1 MNDTSAAPSPPTG
14 RSRAALLL
22 RGLAVAT
29 VLAVV
34 LLLGSA
40 RGVSVMLHA
49 LLPTLEFSALEGD
62 LLSGVALRDVRFNGA
77 RFKLSAAMLSLDWQV
92 SLHGGLTVHE
102 ARARALVIEL
112 SDAPAHEPAALP
124 RLPVP
129 LSVESLQVDGLTL
142 VEAQRRHEF
151 SRLAGA
157 LKLAGDAW
165 ALREFELAG
174 AAFAVSGH
182 ARYQDEQ
189 LAAAVA
195 GHMGSN
201 ERQARLELNVG
212 GRLEAL
218 AIEVHTQA
226 PLLATVRGQL
236 NARAT
241 PPRFKGELIT
251 DIAPVGPVSGKI
263 DGDFARLG
271 VELDAPVNH
280 AAAALRDAQLRFD
293 LQRRDSGLLAK
304 LHWRVGQGPVLQGDG
319 DLELDSRGLRVALDS
334 AAPAASLRARVL
346 FEAAGAALGARLHW
360 QDVRLPLASSTVNTR
375 GALKL
380 RGQLSQLLVS
390 GAAHADDAG
399 LGALSVALHGV
410 LRPREFELGQLEAR
424 LLNGRAHA
432 RGSVDWQAQPC
443 TRLLFDFRGLDFAHF
458 DAALASRLDGLGRAH
473 ACHAA
478 QGWQGGVAIEQLA
491 GRWRGQALNARGEFE
506 YSDGVSALRKLRMQ
520 LGANRLDADVELGA
534 RLSGRFAVQA
544 PQLAVLLPSW
554 AGHLTADGALGGS
567 REAPAVRA
575 HVEGKAL
582 ALAAWRAQALAAD
595 VDVDVDAARLAAS
608 SVKLSVDGLAH
619 GQRALGALQLDGRG
633 TLAAHTVAASLRG
646 AELHGALHG
655 HGGWAAS
662 RWAGEVEALTLGHPQ
677 LGEWRLASATPL
689 AWQAT
694 AMSLGPA
701 CMTQRDARLCVK
713 LPQWNGQ
720 ALTAELQLD
729 GVPVSLAQAWL
740 PDTLAP
746 HGRLAAT
753 ASVARADGVWRG
765 AGEAHIEQGGVRYRA
780 AGQGKQD
787 LALRDARASFSI
799 VDEHLR
805 ASAALQLDQWLH
817 VEGSLDAGLAAQ
829 APVRGAWQ
837 VEMPDIR
844 WLEEFWPELAG
855 SSGSAQWQGRV
866 SGVREAPMMTST
878 LRMSSGTVLLP
889 RFGTEFKNLVIDAS
903 GRLGA
908 PLALRGSAQ
917 LGAGALDLEGAFN
930 AQAAGGARAEL
941 RLRGENLA
949 LVRLPDIEADAAPQ
963 LALTLAPG
971 AVDLHGQVTWSRVQI
986 QMPALPERAVVTSD
1000 DVVLVNG
1007 TQELP
1012 AAVRPARWFVDTLA
1026 ADLDLTLG
1034 DEVALTAAGLDAR
1047 LNGAVHWRKPRGQE
1061 RGSGR
1066 GGFNIVDGHYKAY
1079 GQDLKIQRGALIFD
1093 GAIDNPGLDVRAIR
1107 ADLTEV
1113 VAGVRVTGNL
1123 RVPKFAL
1130 FAEPSLPDAEVLAY
1144 LVTGHA
1150 LANASSGEAG
1160 VIARAA
1166 LSLGADRAALVTS
1179 QLSNVFALDEF
1190 GINPGKTAR
1199 TSSIV
1204 AGKRLTPKL
1213 TVRSEF
1219 NPFERV
1225 WTFFLNYKLSPR
1237 WSVEAQTGAG
1247 QGADV
1252 IYSVERDTLSGAE
1265 PLTQSPA
1272 PRPSSP

>member
-1 MNDTSAAPSPPTG
+1 MNDASAAPPPPTG
-14 RSRAALLL
+14 RSHAALLL
-22 RGLAVAT
+22 RGLLVAA
-29 VLAVV
+29 VLAVA
-34 LLLGSA
+34 LLLVTA

-49 LLPTLEFSALEGD
+49 MLPALEFSALDGD
-62 LLSGVALRDVRFNGA
+62 LLSGVALRDVRFKGA
-77 RFKLSAAMLSLDWQV
+77 RFTLRAATLSLAWQA
-92 SLHGGLTVHE
+92 SLHAGLTVRE

-112 SDAPAHEPAALP
+112 HDGPGREPGALP

-129 LSVESLQVDGLTL
+129 LSVESVQVDGLTF
-142 VEAQRRHEF
+142 VEARRHHEF

-157 LKLAGDAW
+157 FKVAGESW

-174 AAFAVSGH
+174 ADFTVRGH

-195 GHMGSN
+195 GHMGSK
-201 ERQARLELNVG
+201 ERQARLEVNVG

-218 AIEVHTQA
+218 AVELQTQA

-241 PPRFKGELIT
+241 PPRFKGELVT
-251 DIAPVGPVSGKI
+251 DIAPVGPVSGKV
-263 DGDFARLG
+263 DGDFAHAL
-271 VELDAPVNH
+271 VELNAPLNH
-280 AAAALRDAQLRFD
+280 AAAALRDVQVRFD
-293 LQRRDSGLLAK
+293 LQRGDDGLSAK
-304 LHWRVGQGPVLQGDG
+304 LQWRLGQASVVHGDG
-319 DLELDSRGLRVALDS
+319 DLALDGRGLRVALDS
-334 AAPAASLRARVL
+334 AAPVASLRARLL
-346 FEAAGAALGARLHW
+346 FEAAGTALGARLSW
-360 QDVRLPLASSTVNTR
+360 QDLPLPLASSTLHTR
-375 GALKL
+375 GALKV
-380 RGQLSQLLVS
+380 RGELARLFVS

-399 LGALSVALHGV
+399 FGALSVALHGV
-410 LRPREFELGQLEAR
+410 LRPWQFELGQLQAR

-432 RGSVDWQAQPC
+432 RGSVEWPTQMC
-443 TRLLFDFRGLDFAHF
+443 TRLVFDFRALDFAHF
-458 DAALASRLDGLGRAH
+458 DAALASRLEGLGRAH

-478 QGWQGGVAIEQLA
+478 QGWQGGVAIEHLA
-491 GRWRGQALNARGEFE
+491 GRWRGQALSARGEFE
-506 YSDGVSALRKLRMQ
+506 YGDGVSALRKLRMQ
-520 LGANRLDADVELGA
+520 LGSNTLDADVELGA

-544 PQLAVLLPSW
+544 PELAALLPAW
-554 AGHLTADGALGGS
+554 AGRLTADGELGGG
-567 REAPAVRA
+567 RDAPAVRA
-575 HVEGKAL
+575 HVDGAGL
-582 ALAAWRAQALAAD
+582 ALAAWRAQTLA
-595 VDVDVDAARLAAS
+595 VDIDVDAARPAAS
-608 SVKLSVDGLAH
+608 SVKLAVDGLTH
-619 GQRALGALQLDGRG
+619 GQRTLGVLHLDGRG
-633 TLAAHTVAASLRG
+633 TLGAHTVAASLRG
-646 AELHGALHG
+646 GELRGALNA

-662 RWAGEVEALTLGHPQ
+662 RWAGQVEALTLEHPR
-677 LGEWRLASATPL
+677 LGEWRLVSATPL

-694 AMSLGPA
+694 GVSLGSA
-701 CMTQRDARLCVK
+701 CMSQREARLCVK
-713 LPQWNGQ
+713 LPQWSAQ
-720 ALTAELQLD
+720 AASAELELG

-753 ASVARADGVWRG
+753 ASLARADGVWRG
-765 AGEAHIEQGGVRYRA
+765 AGQAHIEQGGMRYRA
-780 AGQGKQD
+780 AGHDAQD
-787 LALRDARASFSI
+787 LALRFAHASFSI

-805 ASAALQLDQWLH
+805 ATAALQLEQWLH
-817 VEGSLDAGLAAQ
+817 LEGSLEAGLAAQ

-855 SSGSAQWQGRV
+855 SSGSAQWQGSV
-866 SGVREAPMMTST
+866 SGVRAAPMLMST
-878 LRMSSGTVLLP
+878 LRLSSGAVLLP
-889 RFGTEFKNLVIDAS
+889 RFGTEFKNLNIDAS
-903 GRLGA
+903 GVFSA
-908 PLALRGSAQ
+908 PLAVRGSAQ
-917 LGAGALDLEGAFN
+917 LGVGALDLAGEFN
-930 AQAAGGARAEL
+930 AHAAGGARAEL
-941 RLRGENLA
+941 RLRGDNLA
-949 LVRLPDIEADAAPQ
+949 LVRLPDIEADAAPH
-963 LALTLAPG
+963 LTVTLAPG
-971 AVDLHGQVTWSRVQI
+971 AVDLHGQVSWSRVQI
-986 QMPALPERAVVTSD
+986 QLPALPERAVATSSD
-1000 DVVLVNG
+1000 EVLVND
-1007 TQELP
+1007 TQSLP
-1012 AAVRPARWFVDTLA
+1012 VAARRARWFVDTLA

-1047 LNGAVHWRKPRGQE
+1047 LNGAVHWHKPRGEE

-1093 GAIDNPGLDVRAIR
+1093 GAIDNPAFDVRAIR
-1107 ADLTEV
+1107 ADLTDV
-1113 VAGVRVTGNL
+1113 VAGVRVTGNA

-1130 FAEPSLPDAEVLAY
+1130 FAEPVLPDAEVLAY

-1225 WTFFLNYKLSPR
+1225 WTFFLNYKLTPR

-1252 IYSVERDTLSGAE
+1252 IYSVERDTLDGTE
-1265 PLTQSPA
+1265 PLTNNPA
-1272 PRPSSP
+1272 PRPSLP